1 MRLVANQKSKM
12 DPRMPNNGS
21 ADSQLQLILELQ
33 RQQQQQQQLQQ
44 QQQQQQAQQAQQQ
57 QQAIQTQPQQQQTSS
72 VDLNLLS
79 GIQAL
84 FMQPSQQSIN
94 QSNLQQL
101 GLGLGL
107 AQSLGNQ
114 ADIGQS
120 IQQREANQLLM
131 RQQNIDEL
139 LMAAARSQQQQQQ
152 QSQLSNTAQLAA
164 LLTNSGN
171 SLQGSLQMQQLG
183 SLVGIPGAAQALFS
197 TPLPTTAA
205 GESKD
210 SSEKGSEN
218 GRHKQSAPPLDSAK
232 TAESGP
238 AAAAAAAKKDEEES
252 ESEVD
257 EAEEGEDEED
267 HPANDTFPF
276 KLHRMLEHAE
286 NSGMDNLISFSEDGK
301 AFSIHKPRE
310 FVSDIM
316 PKYFTTSRMSSF
328 QRQLNLYGFRRVT
341 EGRDKGSYY
350 HKYFLKGRRGL
361 CKKIK
366 RKKANAKPQAYDANT
381 GMQATA
387 NTMSIRELLAQ
398 RQYQSMYPGLSAGLS
413 AMAGGGVPPPLAAP
427 HDANQ
432 TLLANSQLSQQLEIL
447 VRQKQQEEARH
458 NQAQQQQQQ
467 PKQPFPPFGSPGGP
481 NSGAPL

>member
-1 MRLVANQKSKM
+1 M

-164 LLTNSGN
+164 LLTNSGWKLT
-171 SLQGSLQMQQLG
+171 SGFT
-183 SLVGIPGAAQALFS
+183 PDAAAGFTGWHSGGGTGTIQYTAA
-197 TPLPTTAA
+197 TTAA